1 MRHSLLASL
10 AATLFWTALVLL
22 ILPTEHPAAA
32 PVASLSV
39 MEQSVLPTEAHAAP
53 ENAVPNGF
61 DDETLLS
68 VQTDQGVRLMNLHS
82 YLTGVLLA
90 EMPVSFED
98 EALKAQAVACR
109 TYTLSRCHNPRHEGA
124 AICTDSHC
132 CQSWQDAEAAAP
144 EDRERAAAAVRA
156 TDGLVLTY
164 DGALIDATFFS
175 CSGGRTEDAAAV
187 WGGDLPY
194 LKSVAS
200 PGEESASHYT
210 DELHVPL
217 SDFCAK
223 LTALDDRVC
232 FSGEPGCWVNAVQY
246 TSGGGVDHIELGGCS
261 FRGTALRKAFSL
273 RSTIFDLKLNAD
285 EAVFTTR
292 GNGHRVGLSQYGAD
306 AMARAGNDFETILK
320 WYYQD
325 VELVHAEAQ

>member
-10 AATLFWTALVLL
+10 AAMLFWTALVLL
-22 ILPTEHPAAA
+22 ILPTELPAAA
-32 PVASLSV
+32 PVTSLSV
-39 MEQSVLPTEAHAAP
+39 AEQSTAPTDTHAAP
-53 ENAVPNGF
+53 ESAAPSRL
-61 DDETLLS
+61 DDETLLA
-68 VQTDQGVRLMNLHS
+68 VQTGQGVRVMDLHS

-90 EMPVSFED
+90 EMPVSFAD

-109 TYTLSRCHNPRHEGA
+109 TYTLSRCRAPRHENA

-132 CQSWQDAEAAAP
+132 CQGWRDPEEAAP

-156 TDGLVLTY
+156 TNGLVLTY

-194 LKSVAS
+194 LKSVES

-210 DELHVPL
+210 DELRVPL

-232 FSGEPGCWVNAVQY
+232 FSGEPGTWVNAVQY
-246 TSGGGVDHIELGGCS
+246 TSGGGVAQIELGGCA

-273 RSTIFDLKLNAD
+273 RSTIFDLRLNAD

-292 GNGHRVGLSQYGAD
+292 GNGHRVGMSQYGAD

-320 WYYQD
+320 WYYQG
-325 VELVHAEAQ
+325 VALVHAEAQ